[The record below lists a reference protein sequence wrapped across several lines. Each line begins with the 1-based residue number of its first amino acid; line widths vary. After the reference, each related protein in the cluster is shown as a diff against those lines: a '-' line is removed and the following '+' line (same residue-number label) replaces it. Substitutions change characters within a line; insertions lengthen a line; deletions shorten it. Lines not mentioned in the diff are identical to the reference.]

1 MIKLQNVFVTLVNMT
16 LNDDTKIKF
25 IYCGL
30 LE

>member
-1 MIKLQNVFVTLVNMT
+1 MIKLQNLFVTLVNMT

-25 IYCGL
+25 IHSEL